1 MNLAKISS
9 QLNKYIDSIKDEKIP
24 DVFEL
29 YNMFGASV
37 MGRRIYKNM
46 KIERCF
52 NKSIVHKMFPHYI
65 GKPRK
70 GFYQQ
75 DILSD
80 IREIRCF
87 CVNGMADRF
96 QEIADLVID
105 NFNINNFVFDVFYT
119 EDRDKIYLME
129 LNEIHLSTI
138 EKEDLDY
145 IYSQILI

>member
-1 MNLAKISS
+1 MNLAKISN
-9 QLNKYIDSIKDEKIP
+9 QLNKYIDSVKDEKIP

-46 KIERCF
+46 EIERCF
-52 NKSIVHKMFPHYI
+52 NKSIIHKMFPCYI
-65 GKPRK
+65 GKPNK
-70 GFYQQ
+70 DFYQQ
-75 DILSD
+75 DILSE
-80 IREIRCF
+80 IREIRCI
-87 CVNGMADRF
+87 CINGVANRF
-96 QEIADLVID
+96 QDIADLVIN

-138 EKEDLDY
+138 DKDNLDY
-145 IYSQILI
+145 IYSQILT